1 MTTPERG
8 RFITLEGLEGV
19 GKTTNRDFV
28 QSMIE
33 QAGVHVQVTREPG
46 GTALGELLRNMVLH
60 DGHDMQARTEL
71 LLVAASRVEHV
82 EQVIEP
88 ALAQGQWVL
97 SDRFMDASVAYQ
109 GGGRQL
115 GSDFVLQLHE
125 LLGIDLEPDL
135 TLLLDMPVEAGLRR
149 MAARGTPDRIEQ
161 EAVDFF
167 ERARQAYLER
177 AVRQPGRILIIDAGR
192 SLVDVQATIQQALQ
206 PLLSDL

>member
-1 MTTPERG
+1 
-8 RFITLEGLEGV
+8 
-19 GKTTNRDFV
+19 
-28 QSMIE
+28 
-33 QAGVHVQVTREPG
+33 
-46 GTALGELLRNMVLH
+46 
-60 DGHDMQARTEL
+60 
-71 LLVAASRVEHV
+71 
-82 EQVIEP
+82 
-88 ALAQGQWVL
+88 
-97 SDRFMDASVAYQ
+97 MDASVAYQ

-177 AVRQPGRILIIDAGR
+177 AARQPGRILIIDAGR

-206 PLLSDL
+206 PLLSSL

>member
-1 MTTPERG
+1 MITPARG

-33 QAGVHVQVTREPG
+33 QAGVDVRVTREPG
-46 GTALGELLRNMVLH
+46 GTPLGEILRNMVLH
-60 DGHDMQARTEL
+60 DGHHMQARTEL

-82 EQVIEP
+82 QQVIEP

-115 GSDFVLQLHE
+115 GSDFVLQLHN

-135 TLLLDMPVEAGLRR
+135 TLLLDMPVEAGLQR
-149 MAARGTPDRIEQ
+149 MAARGPPDRIEQ

-167 ERARQAYLER
+167 ERARLAYLER
-177 AVRQPGRILIIDAGR
+177 AARQPGRILIIDAGR
-192 SLVDVQATIQQALQ
+192 PLDDVQATIQQALQ
-206 PLLSDL
+206 PLLSGL